1 MRRIGMER
9 TSLNPIK
16 PGCSLVLT
24 IVITGLSVSLPF
36 NSLVLAGPL
45 SISPTQTNAS
55 YISQNTVGDRVNLET
70 IYIAEEGINLGWIIR
85 IGNIVV
91 AVDASGRSV
100 RILERAVNNSR
111 GNIAEYYISGVLQGK
126 LKRIGNTYFQYYN
139 NAGIELGR
147 ISSIGNLTFQY
158 SNNGGIEN
166 GKIQSIGNIPFRYY
180 NTGVNGVKIKSI
192 GNVYLTYDRN
202 WNLQT
207 ISGTQPN
214 VNIQTMPIEQWRLT
228 IGMQERAIPSVGF

>member
-1 MRRIGMER
+1 MDR

-16 PGCSLVLT
+16 PGCSLLLT
-24 IVITGLSVSLPF
+24 TVITGFTVGLPF
-36 NSLVLAGPL
+36 NPLALAGTP

-70 IYIAEEGINLGWIIR
+70 IYIAEEGIALGWIIR

-91 AVDASGRSV
+91 GVDATGRSV
-100 RILERAVNNSR
+100 RILERAVNNNR

-147 ISSIGNLTFQY
+147 ISSIGNLIFQY
-158 SNNGGIEN
+158 YNNGGMEN
-166 GKIQSIGNIPFRYY
+166 GKIKSIGNLPFRYY
-180 NTGVNGVKIKSI
+180 NAGVNGVKIKSI
-192 GNVYLTYDRN
+192 GNADLTYDRD
-202 WNLQT
+202 WNLET
-207 ISGTQPN
+207 ISGIQPN
-214 VNIQTMPIEQWRLT
+214 VDIQTMPIEQWRLI
-228 IGMQERAIPSVGF
+228 IGMQERAIPSAEF

>member
-1 MRRIGMER
+1 MAR
-9 TSLNPIK
+9 TTLDRMQQ
-16 PGCSLVLT
+16 GCSLVLT
-24 IVITGLSVSLPF
+24 TILTGFTVGLSF
-36 NSLVLAGPL
+36 NSLALAGTP
-45 SISPTQTNAS
+45 SISSTQINAS
-55 YISQNTVGDRVNLET
+55 YISQNNISDRANLET

-85 IGNIVV
+85 ISNFVV

-111 GNIAEYYISGVLQGK
+111 GNSVEYYMTGTSQGK

-158 SNNGGIEN
+158 YNNGGIEN
-166 GKIQSIGNIPFRYY
+166 GKIKSIGNIPFRYY
-180 NTGVNGVKIKSI
+180 NAGVNGVKLKSI
-192 GNVYLTYDRN
+192 GHVYLTYDRN

-214 VNIQTMPIEQWRLT
+214 VDIQSMSIEQWRLI
-228 IGMQERAIPSVGF
+228 IGVQERPVPSTGF